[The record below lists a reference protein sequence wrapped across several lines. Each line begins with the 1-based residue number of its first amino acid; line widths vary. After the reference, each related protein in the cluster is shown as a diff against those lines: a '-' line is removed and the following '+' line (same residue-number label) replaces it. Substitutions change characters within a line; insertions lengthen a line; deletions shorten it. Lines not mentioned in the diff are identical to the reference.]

1 MSTVQSL
8 CTSFKTEILDGIH
21 AFGTSVVRATT
32 TPDVFKIA
40 LYTSSATIGP
50 DTTVYTTSD
59 EVFGTGYTAGGQ
71 TLTVNPVPAASGTT
85 ALLSFDNVSW
95 TNVSFTARAALI
107 YNSTQGG
114 KAVCVLDFG
123 SDKTG
128 GPNFTIE
135 FPTADAANA
144 IIRIS

>member
-1 MSTVQSL
+1 MSTLQSL
-8 CTSFKTEILDGIH
+8 CTSFKVELLDGVH
-21 AFGTSVVRATT
+21 AFGTTVVRAVT

-40 LYTSSATIGP
+40 LYTSSANIGP
-50 DTTVYTTSD
+50 DTTAYTTAN
-59 EVFGTGYTAGGQ
+59 EVSGGGYTAGGK
-71 TLTVNPVPAASGTT
+71 TLDVNPVPAASGTT
-85 ALLSFDNVSW
+85 ALLSFDNVTW
-95 TNVSFTARAALI
+95 TGASFTARAALI
-107 YNSTQGG
+107 YNSTQGN

-128 GPNFTIE
+128 GPNFTID